1 MLANILPPLTLN
13 SPSMFIPAET
23 VYYEILLN
31 GGVLAFAREKRM
43 VPVSPKTFY
52 DYLRAI
58 AIGFRGLKIAQETR
72 RIEQLLLGPYSA
84 VGPRENYR
92 IK

>member
-1 MLANILPPLTLN
+1 
-13 SPSMFIPAET
+13 
-23 VYYEILLN
+23 
-31 GGVLAFAREKRM
+31 M

>member
-1 MLANILPPLTLN
+1 
-13 SPSMFIPAET
+13 
-23 VYYEILLN
+23 
-31 GGVLAFAREKRM
+31 M

-72 RIEQLLLGPYSA
+72 RIEQLLLGNTELYLDSRTMTA
-84 VGPRENYR
+84 
-92 IK
+92 K